1 MRILIA
7 EDDRVTRLMLAKMIE
22 VQGHD
27 VVQATDGAEAWELF
41 QRHET
46 RLIITDWLMPN
57 VDGLKLCQMVRAQ
70 RHARYV
76 YIMVLTSLER
86 KQNYL
91 EAMDA
96 GADDFLNKPVDVA
109 ELKAR
114 LRVAERILAL
124 QGEVDLLEG
133 LLPIC
138 MYCKKIRDDDESW
151 HQLEQY
157 VEDRS
162 EVEFSHGV
170 CPNCYELHMKPH
182 IDAAGGPGS
191 RGKG

>member
-1 MRILIA
+1 MK
-7 EDDRVTRLMLAKMIE
+7 LAKMLE
-22 VQGHD
+22 VQGYQ
-27 VVQATDGAEAWELF
+27 VVEAADGAEAWELF
-41 QRHET
+41 QQQET

-57 VDGLKLCQMVRAQ
+57 VDGLQLCQKVRGQ
-70 RHARYV
+70 REQRYV
-76 YIMVLTSLER
+76 YIIVLTSLDR
-86 KQNYL
+86 KQNFL

-96 GADDFLNKPVDVA
+96 GADDFLNKPVDMA

-124 QGEVDLLEG
+124 QGEVDILEG

-138 MYCKKIRDDDESW
+138 MYCKKIRDDSDSW
-151 HQLEQY
+151 HQLEEY

-170 CPNCYELHMKPH
+170 CPSCYETQMKPQ
-182 IDAAGGPGS
+182 IDSAGGSGS
-191 RGKG
+191 GGKR